1 MQQVHF
7 GHVQE
12 FLAFLPANELKVVV
26 ELRQLVYDCIPE
38 VKEKLSY
45 NVPFFRKR
53 KNICFIWPA
62 SVLWGKSKTMDGVR
76 FGFTY
81 GHLLQDDQQWLERG
95 DRKQV
100 YWKDFA
106 SVQAINFP
114 VLEAYLHEAA
124 FIDARFKK

>member
-106 SVQAINFP
+106 SVQDINFP

-124 FIDARFKK
+124 FIDAQFKK